1 MIYDTY
7 HSEAMVIETINQN
20 SGDNKK
26 HQMQMF
32 NNLRGNALRNYFVR
46 FFINGKLSNHKT
58 NQNQGISHETIE
70 I

>member
-32 NNLRGNALRNYFVR
+32 YNMRGNALRN
-46 FFINGKLSNHKT
+46 
-58 NQNQGISHETIE
+58 
-70 I
+70 